1 MKFIRKD
8 DKAVSPVI
16 AVILMVAITVVLA
29 GVLWA
34 MLSQL
39 GTEESA
45 ALNITAKN
53 PVEKSYGWQIEIS
66 SISGSLN
73 LEDAKFQVVDNEGA
87 LVYSLTSSDVN
98 PAAFSKGASTVYA
111 MTGGTNPV
119 KDDGN
124 NTVDGDDALSVYSGC
139 YVAYVDQTGDGKV
152 NGGDSVYVYKDYDA
166 DSTDEISSNYS
177 VKILSGDDMAMNKK
191 L

>member
-1 MKFIRKD
+1 MKIFRKD
-8 DKAVSPVI
+8 DEAVSPVI

-53 PVEKSYGWQIEIS
+53 PVEKTYGWQIEIS

-73 LEDAKFQVVDNEGA
+73 LEDAKFQVVDNENT
-87 LVYSLTSSDVN
+87 LLYSLTIDDAN
-98 PAAFSKGASTVYA
+98 PAAFAKGASTVYA
-111 MTGGTNPV
+111 MTKGAGVVDDTNA
-119 KDDGN
+119 
-124 NTVDGDDALSVYSGC
+124 TVDGNDALSVYSGC
-139 YVAYVDQTGDGKV
+139 YIAYIDQTGDGKC
-152 NGGDSVYVYKDYDA
+152 NGGDTVYVYADYDGNSVDDVA
-166 DSTDEISSNYS
+166 SNYA